1 YGGPLGRVGSRHTK
15 CYSLPMSLAAP
26 RIVLHT
32 PKGRD
37 SGEIIFRLTALVEAW
52 VVGGVEF
59 VTCVGQDCEWV
70 HDTIDEI
77 LVGDGRNPRC
87 ILTAWQT
94 GESVEDGVELASSFA
109 NNDGASGPVQIVVL

>member
-1 YGGPLGRVGSRHTK
+1 
-15 CYSLPMSLAAP
+15 M
-26 RIVLHT
+26 
-32 PKGRD
+32 
-37 SGEIIFRLTALVEAW
+37 

-77 LVGDGRNPRC
+77 LVRDGRNPRY

-94 GESVEDGVELASSFA
+94 GESVEDGVELAWSFA
-109 NNDGASGPVQIVVL
+109 NNDGASGPVQIFVL